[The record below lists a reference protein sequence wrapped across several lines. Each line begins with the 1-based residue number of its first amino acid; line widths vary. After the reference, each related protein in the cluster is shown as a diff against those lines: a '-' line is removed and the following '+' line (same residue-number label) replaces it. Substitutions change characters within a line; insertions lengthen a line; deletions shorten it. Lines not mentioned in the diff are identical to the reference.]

1 MTLPAVNV
9 RFYDRYHRDELGGG
23 IYYYAAFEHYEV
35 GTTVVVDTRNGL
47 ALAQVVGYPTAP
59 PTFDI
64 AVLRTVVCAVPVKEW
79 KTKLAKTPLTQ
90 P

>member
-9 RFYDRYHRDELGGG
+9 RFYNSYRRNELSDA

-59 PTFDI
+59 PAFDMSI
-64 AVLRTVVCAVPVKEW
+64 LRTVVCAVPVEEW
-79 KTKLAKTPLTQ
+79 KMKLAKTPLTQ